1 MRTLDLKT
9 PGVLKTAG
17 VAALTL
23 AFACGVA
30 WAADAQPKPTTADA
44 NDPYP
49 AAVSLLDE
57 PPKGWTY
64 RQSPS
69 NSPLYFY
76 DKDTA
81 GVSNCYGACTKK
93 FEPLEAPETAKTLGE
108 WTVVKRKDGKS
119 QWAYHAHPVYTMV
132 NDSVQKPAGDGAEG
146 LWHLMP
152 HFK

>member
-49 AAVSLLDE
+49 AAVSQI
-57 PPKGWTY
+57 G
-64 RQSPS
+64 R
-69 NSPLYFY
+69 
-76 DKDTA
+76 
-81 GVSNCYGACTKK
+81 
-93 FEPLEAPETAKTLGE
+93 
-108 WTVVKRKDGKS
+108 
-119 QWAYHAHPVYTMV
+119 AHV
-132 NDSVQKPAGDGAEG
+132 
-146 LWHLMP
+146 
-152 HFK
+152 